1 LYVFVTFV
9 VGKLHSSPLLFWG
22 ETFHLFFQRIDWKT
36 FGIFLFFWDNF
47 QYQKELKQETY
58 SSSIQDKSIKEY
70 LRW

>member
-1 LYVFVTFV
+1 MF
-9 VGKLHSSPLLFWG
+9 FWG

-47 QYQKELKQETY
+47 QYQKELKQETC
-58 SSSIQDKSIKEY
+58 SSSIQDKSIKEH